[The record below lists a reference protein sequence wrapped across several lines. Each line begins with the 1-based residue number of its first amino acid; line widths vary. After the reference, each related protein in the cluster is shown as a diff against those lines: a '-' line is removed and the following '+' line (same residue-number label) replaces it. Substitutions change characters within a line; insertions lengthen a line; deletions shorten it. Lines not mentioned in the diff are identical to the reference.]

1 VPAAFRNNTPERIHA
16 VIGAFQQ
23 SHDLFPR
30 FPFGCDF
37 TEDELKL
44 GKALKGLKAKG
55 GSTKGKI
62 GLLLQALRAPEPD
75 AEQTRLLERMGLSE
89 PDDFHSRLEKRLLMV
104 GLSATK

>member
-62 GLLLQALRAPEPD
+62 GLFCCRRSGRPSRMPSRRAC
-75 AEQTRLLERMGLSE
+75 LSVWG
-89 PDDFHSRLEKRLLMV
+89 S
-104 GLSATK
+104 LSPMISTVAWKSGC